1 MCSSLYRSAQCALDG
16 DDAKGSMDVK
26 MVITLPERKKRKY
39 DVVNFSLDYF
49 AKLSCFHFPGGCLSS
64 SLLAVPCSN

>member
-26 MVITLPERKKRKY
+26 VRT
-39 DVVNFSLDYF
+39 DVVFGHDVNFF
-49 AKLSCFHFPGGCLSS
+49 G
-64 SLLAVPCSN
+64 